1 MANNQKQ
8 ICLVFI
14 SGQTKNKILL
24 NKFFLILRGLVVAYV
39 EFSQHPK
46 QSSTKKERV
55 LTKKLRYRRS
65 TGL

>member
-1 MANNQKQ
+1 MTNNQKQ

-39 EFSQHPK
+39 EFSQTSKAKFHK
-46 QSSTKKERV
+46 KRKSSHKGAT
-55 LTKKLRYRRS
+55 L
-65 TGL
+65 